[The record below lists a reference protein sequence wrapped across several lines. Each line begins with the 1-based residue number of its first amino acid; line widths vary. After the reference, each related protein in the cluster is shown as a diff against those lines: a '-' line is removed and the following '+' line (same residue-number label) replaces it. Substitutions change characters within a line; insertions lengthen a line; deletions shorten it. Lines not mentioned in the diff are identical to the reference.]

1 MTFIHTYQF
10 IYDIDRLAEIAFSE
24 INFYKAYIIF
34 SRELEQGT
42 FRTDINFQHTSQMW
56 RT

>member
-42 FRTDINFQHTSQMW
+42 LGLT
-56 RT
+56 